1 MQQVAIKV
9 AIAGGLPPVLQAAL
23 RSAVAAVLIC
33 LWQAARGRLR
43 PLLAR
48 DGALGLGVASG
59 VLFGAEFVALFAGLA
74 RTSAERAVIVLYT
87 APFFVAAGAH
97 LLVAGERM
105 RARQWLGMVLAFAA
119 VAAVETG
126 AARLGAGGLA
136 GDALVLLAAIFW
148 AATSLLIKAT
158 RLARLSAAKIVL
170 YQLIVSVPVLLACSA
185 LAGESWV
192 LAGVGR
198 SRGRR
203 SPIRGGGGL
212 HQLSDLVLADGAL
225 SGLAHLGLY
234 VSDAGV
240 RGARRRP
247 AARRGGDADDRTRVA
262 RRRGRAAADQRA
274 ADWGLIRHFPG
285 NLPAEGDRMCAV
297 PCHGPA

>member
-23 RSAVAAVLIC
+23 RSAVAAVLVC

-43 PLLAR
+43 PLLTR

-136 GDALVLLAAIFW
+136 GDTLVLLAAIFW

-192 LAGVGR
+192 LAGVRPIAWAALAYQGAGVACISYLIWFWLMAR
-198 SRGRR
+198 YPVSRISAFTFLTPVFG
-203 SPIRGGGGL
+203 
-212 HQLSDLVLADGAL
+212 VLAAAL
-225 SGLAHLGLY
+225 LLGEAVTPMIALALLGVAAGLRLIN
-234 VSDAGV
+234 
-240 RGARRRP
+240 ARP
-247 AARRGGDADDRTRVA
+247 IGD
-262 RRRGRAAADQRA
+262 
-274 ADWGLIRHFPG
+274 
-285 NLPAEGDRMCAV
+285 
-297 PCHGPA
+297 